1 MSVFTGKMLKQARQN
16 ANLSQED
23 VAKRLKITDRTLRS
37 IEAGQQSISVDD
49 LLYLAD
55 LYKVDV
61 REFLFESYVSQS
73 EEQILANRYISLLK
87 LYDQLSD
94 RDKEDVIWVIKQRI
108 EGRI

>member
-1 MSVFTGKMLKQARQN
+1 M
-16 ANLSQED
+16 NLSQEE
-23 VAKRLKITDRTLRS
+23 VAKKLKITDRTLRS

-61 REFLFESYVSQS
+61 REFLFESYVNQS

>member
-1 MSVFTGKMLKQARQN
+1 M
-16 ANLSQED
+16 SQED
-23 VAKRLKITDRTLRS
+23 VAKKLKITDRTLRS

-61 REFLFESYVSQS
+61 REFLFESYVNQS

>member
-1 MSVFTGKMLKQARQN
+1 MSVFTGKMLKQARLN

-23 VAKRLKITDRTLRS
+23 VAKKLKITDRTLRA
-37 IEAGQQSISVDD
+37 IESGQQSISVDD
-49 LLYLAD
+49 LLYMAEM
-55 LYKVDV
+55 YKVDV
-61 REFLFESYVSQS
+61 REFLFESYVEQS
-73 EEQILANRYISLLK
+73 EEQILCNRYISLVK